1 MKQKQIFLMGVVFSF
16 ILCLTACGKT
26 EKYKNLDPNKVTII
40 ATLFPQYDFARQI
53 AGEYANV
60 VLLLPPGMESHSYD
74 PSPADMIAIQSADIF
89 LYTGESMENW
99 AADIIE
105 GVEETVHVVD
115 LSYHIPLVKEEE
127 IEAEYE
133 STHYENTHKEEGEE
147 YKEHQHTHTGHTH
160 IYDPHIWTNP
170 VYAEI
175 MAEDI
180 ANALIESDPAHAV
193 EYQENVRAYIAEL
206 KNLDQEI
213 RNTVANAKYKEVFFG
228 GRFAMYYFTKEYGLS
243 YEAVYDSCSSETEPS
258 VRAVIHMVEEIK
270 EKEIPAIYYEELVDP
285 RIARTIAEETG
296 CQMLLWHSCHS
307 VSKKELEEGVT
318 YLDLMKQNVS
328 HLKIGLG
335 VVD

>member
-1 MKQKQIFLMGVVFSF
+1 MKQKQFFLIGLVFSF

-26 EKYKNLDPNKVTII
+26 GKYKNLDPNKVTII

-74 PSPADMIAIQSADIF
+74 PSPADIIAIQNADIF

-99 AADIIE
+99 AADIMEGIE
-105 GVEETVHVVD
+105 GSVQVVD

-133 STHYENTHKEEGEE
+133 STHYENT
-147 YKEHQHTHTGHTH
+147 KEHQYTHTGHTH

-170 VYAEI
+170 VYAKI
-175 MAEDI
+175 MAKKKE
-180 ANALIESDPAHAV
+180 NALIESDPAHAA
-193 EYQENVRAYIAEL
+193 EYQENAKAYIAEL
-206 KNLDQEI
+206 KNLDQDI
-213 RNTVANAKYKEVFFG
+213 RDTVANAKYKEVFFG

-258 VRAVIHMVEEIK
+258 VRAVIHMVEEIE
-270 EKEIPAIYYEELVDP
+270 EKEIPVIYYEELVDP

-307 VSKKELEEGVT
+307 VSKKELEEGIT
-318 YLDLMKQNVS
+318 YLDLMEQNVK

-335 VVD
+335 VGG